1 MSVKRFKKSS
11 KKTSVNGII
20 SASSIPSFQSD
31 QVQTLVIRYFVN
43 PASASDTVTF
53 VRELPIVPNAISAS
67 ATAMYQ
73 IYKAVR
79 LIKMEAWCNYRP
91 SVSIEGNTIN
101 VTCVERRLVRPVE
114 WSATASSAVNAHIK
128 KKFSIYDPLGQ
139 WYSTATGESNPE
151 LRFLLNKGAVLELTF
166 AVVLHDSESV
176 TTVSGAGLT
185 FPRVYTNSL
194 DTNVLCIG
202 KGFATVINT

>member
-1 MSVKRFKKSS
+1 MSAKRFKKSS

-31 QVQTLVIRYFVN
+31 QVQTLVVRYFVN

-53 VRELPIVPNAISAS
+53 VRELPIIPNAISAS

-79 LIKMEAWCNYRP
+79 LTKMEVWSNYRP

-101 VTCVERRLVRPVE
+101 VTCVE
-114 WSATASSAVNAHIK
+114 
-128 KKFSIYDPLGQ
+128 
-139 WYSTATGESNPE
+139 
-151 LRFLLNKGAVLELTF
+151 
-166 AVVLHDSESV
+166 
-176 TTVSGAGLT
+176 
-185 FPRVYTNSL
+185 
-194 DTNVLCIG
+194 
-202 KGFATVINT
+202 